1 MSTPPTYSNI
11 HEALTAVMRDV
22 QAVKKNEKNTSQNY
36 NFRGIDAVINAVGPA
51 LRAHGVQAIPRISDY
66 QYSTIEVGPQ
76 KRPMQHVLVTVEYAF
91 FCSSGSA
98 VTATVIAEAMD
109 FGDKAV
115 AKAMS
120 VAYRTALLQT
130 LCLPTDEPDPDS
142 YSYGQPNEQHEKDR
156 AQWETTPPPVDT
168 KPAPSK
174 PPTRPRDSGLDTA
187 VRRSQDRKATPD
199 QIKTA
204 TGMLRK
210 LDAKTGQSV
219 QAWMESQGMKLELN
233 SLGLDQAS
241 ALIQHLISL
250 REPTAGIL

>member
-1 MSTPPTYSNI
+1 
-11 HEALTAVMRDV
+11 MRDV

-51 LRAHGVQAIPRISDY
+51 LRAHGVQAIPRIADY
-66 QYSTIEVGPQ
+66 EYRTIEVGPQ

-91 FCSSGSA
+91 FCQSGSA

-115 AKAMS
+115 PKAMS

-130 LCLPTDEPDPDS
+130 LCLPTDEPDPDL
-142 YSYGQPNEQHEKDR
+142 YSYGQPDSEQHAADR
-156 AQWETTPPPVDT
+156 AAWETPAPPA
-168 KPAPSK
+168 KPAM
-174 PPTRPRDSGLDTA
+174 RPRDKDLDRA
-187 VRRSQDRKATPD
+187 VRWSQDRKATPE

-219 QAWMESQGMKLELN
+219 QQWMEEQGMKLELT

-241 ALIQHLISL
+241 ALIQHLIGL
-250 REPTAGIL
+250 REPTAGML